1 MLIQGIPDFFQVN
14 YLDTDKLH
22 CMALLVSRRGHV
34 LLEDYRGTGELG
46 GGNAIGMDTLFR
58 IYSMTKPVTAA
69 AAMMLYED
77 GAIRLDDPVEK
88 FIPEFAHTR
97 VWTGGT
103 ASAYETRKADRPMQI
118 RDLLT
123 HTSGLTYGHLPMH
136 EVDSLYRREGIELI
150 QPSETLESMCTRLAR
165 LPLLFS
171 PGTRWN
177 YGHSTDV
184 LGRVIEVATGMMLD
198 VAMKTL
204 IFDPLGMQD
213 TGFHLAPNNAA
224 RLPACYTK
232 NVVTREVALSSDA
245 GVWCSISP
253 TVMLS
258 GGAGLFSTLRDYHRF
273 CLMLLDGGKVDGQR
287 LISPKTVDQM
297 LQNQLP
303 RNQTMRQFGDRVFS
317 EAGLQGHGFSF
328 AGSVV
333 VDHAQTRLPASP
345 GTFSWGGLANT
356 YFWIDPAKE
365 LVAIQATQ
373 MIPSGYYPI
382 QAQFQKMVYATLT

>member
-22 CMALLVSRRGHV
+22 CIALLVSRGGHV

-165 LPLLFS
+165 LP
-171 PGTRWN
+171 
-177 YGHSTDV
+177 
-184 LGRVIEVATGMMLD
+184 
-198 VAMKTL
+198 
-204 IFDPLGMQD
+204 
-213 TGFHLAPNNAA
+213 
-224 RLPACYTK
+224 ACYTK

-258 GGAGLFSTLRDYHRF
+258 GGAGLFSSLRDYHRF

-333 VDHAQTRLPASP
+333 VDLAQTRLPASP